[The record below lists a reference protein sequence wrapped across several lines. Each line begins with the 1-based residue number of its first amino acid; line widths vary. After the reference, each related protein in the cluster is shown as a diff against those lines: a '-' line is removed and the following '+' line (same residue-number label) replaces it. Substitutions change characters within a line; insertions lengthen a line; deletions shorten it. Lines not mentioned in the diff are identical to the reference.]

1 VNLLSINVLF
11 IPQLII
17 EVINLFMVIHLNVW
31 GPNPTVSLSGIRCFV
46 TFIDFYSHNTWIY
59 LMHNKN
65 EVFSTLR
72 DFIT

>member
-1 VNLLSINVLF
+1 
-11 IPQLII
+11 
-17 EVINLFMVIHLNVW
+17 MVIHLTVW
-31 GPNPTVSLSGIRCFV
+31 GPSPIVSLSGIRCFV

-65 EVFSTLR
+65 EVFSTLQ